1 MEHPLSTK
9 HRFVELRVRGETLDR
24 ISAQLNV
31 ARSTLQRWQ
40 AEYASDIARLRRS
53 AWEDFEADTG
63 FTPERE
69 LLRLNRSI
77 TAAEDT
83 LASRLGR
90 MVTLRLL
97 RFHRAASEE
106 YERLRSILFNR
117 EHRLACNPRREEGA
131 DFSGPL
137 ATEPKIGASADSLPM
152 RPRCTSHLQQID
164 FQSAD
169 FGAPILI

>member
-1 MEHPLSTK
+1 MVHSLSTK
-9 HRFVELRVRGETLDR
+9 HRFVELRVRGQTLDR

-69 LLRLNRSI
+69 LLRLSQSI
-77 TAAEDT
+77 TVAEDT

-97 RFHRAASEE
+97 R
-106 YERLRSILFNR
+106 SILFNR
-117 EHRLACNPRREEGA
+117 EHRLARH
-131 DFSGPL
+131 
-137 ATEPKIGASADSLPM
+137 KIGACADFLPM
-152 RPRCTSHLQQID
+152 RPRCTNHLQQIV

-169 FGAPILI
+169 FHNSDS

>member
-53 AWEDFEADTG
+53 PWEDFAADTG

-69 LLRLNRSI
+69 LPRLNRSI

-117 EHRLACNPRREEGA
+117 EHRLARH
-131 DFSGPL
+131 
-137 ATEPKIGASADSLPM
+137 KIGACADFLPM
-152 RPRCTSHLQQID
+152 RPRCTNHLQQIV

-169 FGAPILI
+169 FPNPPSPTFSLSHLQPC